1 MVKMLKKIGNRF
13 NELKFYFKNIDKIL
27 LLSILIFAAFGLVVV
42 FSASNITAVLFYHYE
57 STYFFMK
64 QLYFT
69 LGGLG
74 LMFFFALICR
84 ERKYFLFSIF
94 GILALFILFISL
106 RTMGSINDSQSWYTF
121 KGATF
126 QPSEFAKTIIIIFL
140 AGWYNNFKSY
150 DKWWKVFIPCG
161 LVAIICLFIALE
173 PDLGTAAVITI
184 ITMLIFFGLPIKDN
198 KITIMKY
205 AVILIGI
212 LGIAFVYLRQDYYI
226 NKEATS
232 RQESRLAFTKPCSR
246 SLNNGYQ
253 VCNAYIAINN
263 GGLFG
268 RGFGQSTQKFLYLP
282 EAYTDF
288 VFPIVVEEIGVIGAI
303 GVLVAYGFLLFKI
316 LSIARHATN
325 LQDSIVAFGT
335 FAYIL
340 IHILVNLLGVLALI
354 PMTGIPLPFLSYGGS
369 FLINLFVLLGMTLRV
384 SANNRRY
391 KKG

>member
-1 MVKMLKKIGNRF
+1 MVKKIGNKF
-13 NELKFYFKNIDKIL
+13 KELIFYFKNIDKIL
-27 LLSILIFAAFGLVVV
+27 LLSILLFAAFGLVVV

-57 STYFFMK
+57 STYFFIR
-64 QLYFT
+64 QLLFT
-69 LGGLG
+69 ILGLGGL
-74 LMFFFALICR
+74 FFFSLILNERRYFFWSIVALLI
-84 ERKYFLFSIF
+84 LFV
-94 GILALFILFISL
+94 LFISL
-106 RTMGSINDSQSWYTF
+106 RTMGSINNSQSWYSF
-121 KGATF
+121 NGATF
-126 QPSEFAKTIIIIFL
+126 QPSEFAKTAIIVFL
-140 AGWYNNFKSY
+140 AGWYNSFKNY
-150 DKWWKVFIPCG
+150 EKWWGIFVPCG
-161 LVAIICLFIALE
+161 IVAVFCLFIALE
-173 PDLGTAAVITI
+173 PDLGTAAVITL
-184 ITMLIFFGLPIKDN
+184 ITMLIFFSLPVKDN
-198 KITIMKY
+198 KI
-205 AVILIGI
+205 VILKYVCVLVAV
-212 LGIAFVYLRQDYYI
+212 LGLAYVYLRQDYFI
-226 NKEATS
+226 NKEASS

-369 FLINLFVLLGMTLRV
+369 FLLNLFVLLGMTLRV
-384 SANNRRY
+384 SANNKRY
-391 KKG
+391 RKG

>member
-1 MVKMLKKIGNRF
+1 MVKMLNKIGNRF
-13 NELKFYFKNIDKIL
+13 KELKFYFKNMDKIL
-27 LLSILIFAAFGLVVV
+27 LLSILIFASLGLVVV

-57 STYFFMK
+57 STYFFVK

-69 LGGLG
+69 IGGIG
-74 LMFFFALICR
+74 LLLLFSLVIR
-84 ERKYFLFSIF
+84 ERWYFISSIF
-94 GILALFILFISL
+94 GLLGLFVLFVSL
-106 RTMGSINDSQSWYTF
+106 RTMGAVNDSQSWYTLN
-121 KGATF
+121 GATF
-126 QPSEFAKTIIIIFL
+126 QPSEFAKTIIIVFL
-140 AGWYNNFKSY
+140 AGWYNSFKNY
-150 DKWWKVFIPCG
+150 DKWWKIFIPVTI
-161 LVAIICLFIALE
+161 VAGFCIFIALE
-173 PDLGTAAVITI
+173 PDLGTAAVITL
-184 ITMLIFFGLPIKDN
+184 ITMLIFFGLPVKD
-198 KITIMKY
+198 KRITILKY
-205 AVILIGI
+205 AVIIVGI
-212 LGIAFVYLRQDYYI
+212 LGIAFLYINQDHYI

-303 GVLVAYGFLLFKI
+303 LVLLGYGFLLFKI

-325 LQDSIVAFGT
+325 LQDSIIAYGT

-384 SANNRRY
+384 SANNRRFR
-391 KKG
+391 KG